1 MNAKSFS
8 GEQGRPVLFNDF
20 GSDPYAG
27 ATYNVRSTIMKQ
39 GARKPSFSS
48 FFVSLPAIAAALL
61 LLSSPAYAGGAK
73 GDGGASSGERRVGR
87 GGLQIEWGDAV
98 EEAER
103 IDETSYDAEAEEAR
117 CAEQRRKEEEARRNA
132 QKKPNE
138 DFFDDR
144 IEFNSRHQA
153 DL

>member
-1 MNAKSFS
+1 M
-8 GEQGRPVLFNDF
+8 
-20 GSDPYAG
+20 
-27 ATYNVRSTIMKQ
+27 
-39 GARKPSFSS
+39 
-48 FFVSLPAIAAALL
+48 AAFAAVLL
-61 LLSSPAYAGGAK
+61 LASPAMAGGAK
-73 GDGGASSGERRVGR
+73 GDSGAASGERRVGR

-103 IDETSYDAEAEEAR
+103 IDETSYDADAEAAR
-117 CAEQRRKEEEARRNA
+117 CAEQRRKEAEARKNA
-132 QKKPNE
+132 QQKPDE